1 MKTIIQQYIA
11 QMAVFFLANIKERMR
26 TATTQ
31 VDDVDMLG
39 SMADFR
45 TGFDRRLLLI
55 TINHV
60 LLNLPKKM
68 MDGSLF
74 NRMLNVKN
82 PGEWLTL
89 TQNIRRDHFSI
100 KNKSNFDEIKSRIID
115 FCQVRIFKA
124 QYKRNK

>member
-1 MKTIIQQYIA
+1 
-11 QMAVFFLANIKERMR
+11 MAAFFLANIKEKMKN
-26 TATTQ
+26 ATSQ
-31 VDDVDMLG
+31 VDEIDMLG

-45 TGFDRRLLLI
+45 TGFDRRLQLI

-89 TQNIRRDHFSI
+89 TRNIRRDHFTI
-100 KNKSNFDEIKSRIID
+100 KNKSNFAEVKSRIID
-115 FCQVRIFKA
+115 FCQV
-124 QYKRNK
+124 N